1 MQPLI
6 NILTRTSNRPNY
18 FRDCCSNIDS
28 QTYKNV
34 NHIISTD
41 ELSANTYIEKHR
53 ESFLYIDPLKYRHD
67 QHKSFWYGGS
77 DSPAWWNSYLN
88 DMYDLVKEGWIMF
101 LDDDDH
107 FTSNDSLSEIV
118 SHIKNDDTLLFWNVE
133 FPGYIIPRKN
143 SQNLETSPPVPANIS
158 GIGFMFHSKYIQN
171 AQWEPWG
178 SGDFR
183 VTHGLWNIIKNKTHI
198 QKTLTGIQHVPHLG
212 NRKDKPE

>member
-1 MQPLI
+1 MSEKI

-18 FRDCCSNIDS
+18 FRDCCASIDS
-28 QTYKNV
+28 QIHDNIK
-34 NHIISTD
+34 HIVGTD
-41 ELSANTYIEKHR
+41 EHPASTYIKKHR

-88 DMYDLVKEGWIMF
+88 DMYDLVEEGWIMF

-107 FTSNDSLSEIV
+107 FISSESLSEIV
-118 SHIKNDDTLLFWNVE
+118 SHIKNDDTLLFWDVQ

-158 GIGFMFHSKYIQN
+158 GIGLMFHSKYIQK

-183 VTHGLWNIIKNKTHI
+183 VSHALWNIIKNKTHI
-198 QKTLTGIQHVPHLG
+198 QKTLTGIQHAPNLG
-212 NRKDKPE
+212 NRKDKDS